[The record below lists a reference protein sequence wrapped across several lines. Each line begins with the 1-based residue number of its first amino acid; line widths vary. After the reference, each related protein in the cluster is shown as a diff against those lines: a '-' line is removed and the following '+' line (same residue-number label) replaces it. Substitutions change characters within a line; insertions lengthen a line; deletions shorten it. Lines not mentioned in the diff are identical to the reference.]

1 MLHKNI
7 FQNDDV
13 DIIKLLKILFNE
25 KWKIIIILFISLIS
39 TYFYMQYKK
48 QNHENLYEVRTLYDV
63 GSFSFN
69 FAQPSPTNFN
79 LKFLD
84 SSEKRINPGFL
95 KLNNNVFNINI
106 INEIVRAF
114 NHDKVFLA
122 ELIQKKLSE
131 KKNIYNNIEKKS
143 YELAKNFKFIV
154 PNKQDDNYYL
164 SFIWHDVDE
173 GKELFDEAL
182 LNVKEKLKDKFTKK
196 VTNYIN
202 VYEKNISYNI
212 KELEAKLEIIKQ
224 SQTEL
229 TKGRIRFLQEQ
240 SKIAYDLGI
249 IKPQGVSDMMKLN
262 SNQIPYVKKNSN
274 DISLLQLPIF
284 DNRYFLIGYEAIMNE
299 IEILKK
305 RSNNDLLFLSDSYA
319 QTKLQAEVLKKN
331 QYSNYLKDVLNDFQ
345 KEDLKKWSNYNW
357 KVHDTKILN
366 ALNNKKILIFGAV
379 LGLLTGIFYV
389 LTINFFSHLK
399 KRYKF

>member
-1 MLHKNI
+1 MSHKNI
-7 FQNDDV
+7 SQNNDV

-63 GSFSFN
+63 GLFNFN
-69 FAQPSPTNFN
+69 FAQPISTNFN

-84 SSEKRINPGFL
+84 SSQKKVNPEFL
-95 KLNNNVFNINI
+95 KLNNNIFDINI

-357 KVHDTKILN
+357 KVYDIKILN
-366 ALNNKKILIFGAV
+366 ALDIKKILIFGAV

>member
-1 MLHKNI
+1 MSHKNI

-13 DIIKLLKILFNE
+13 DIIKLLKIIFNE

-39 TYFYMQYKK
+39 TYFYTQYKK

-63 GSFSFN
+63 GSFNFN
-69 FAQPSPTNFN
+69 FAQPLSQNFN
-79 LKFLD
+79 SQFKDSTLKKTKPASQELYD
-84 SSEKRINPGFL
+84 
-95 KLNNNVFNINI
+95 NVSNIDI
-106 INEIVRAF
+106 INEIVRTF
-114 NHDKVFLA
+114 NHDKIFLA

-131 KKNIYNNIEKKS
+131 KKNMHNNVEKMS
-143 YELAKNFKFIV
+143 YDLAKNFNLIV
-154 PNKQDDNYYL
+154 PNNQNNNYYL
-164 SFIWHDVDE
+164 SFIWYDVDE
-173 GKELFDEAL
+173 GKKLFDEAL
-182 LNVKEKLKDKFTKK
+182 LGVKEKIKDKYTKK
-196 VTNYIN
+196 VINYVK
-202 VYEKNISYNI
+202 VYEKNISYYI
-212 KELEAKLEIIKQ
+212 KELEAKLEIIKA

-284 DNRYFLIGYEAIMNE
+284 DNRYFLIGYEAIINE
-299 IEILKK
+299 IEILKN
-305 RSNNDLLFLSDSYA
+305 RSNDDLLFLSDSYA
-319 QTKLQAEVLKKN
+319 QTKLEIEILKKDE
-331 QYSNYLKDVLNDFQ
+331 YSNYLRDVLNDFQ
-345 KEDLKKWSNYNW
+345 KEDMKKWSNYNW
-357 KVHDTKILN
+357 KVHELKIIN
-366 ALNNKKILIFGAV
+366 ALDIKKTLIFGAV

>member
-1 MLHKNI
+1 MSHKNI

-13 DIIKLLKILFNE
+13 DIIKLLKIIFNE

-39 TYFYMQYKK
+39 TYFYTQYKK

-63 GSFSFN
+63 GSFNFN
-69 FAQPSPTNFN
+69 FSQPLSQNFN
-79 LKFLD
+79 SQFKN
-84 SSEKRINPGFL
+84 SAQEKTKPSL
-95 KLNNNVFNINI
+95 QELYNNVSNKDI
-106 INEIVRAF
+106 INEIVRTF
-114 NHDKVFLA
+114 NHDKIFLA

-131 KKNIYNNIEKKS
+131 KKNMHNNVEKMS
-143 YELAKNFKFIV
+143 YDLAKNFNLIV
-154 PNKQDDNYYL
+154 PNNQNNNYYL
-164 SFIWHDVDE
+164 SFIWYDVDE
-173 GKELFDEAL
+173 GKKLFDEAL
-182 LNVKEKLKDKFTKK
+182 LGVKEKIKDKYTKK
-196 VTNYIN
+196 VINYVK
-202 VYEKNISYNI
+202 VYEKNISYYI
-212 KELEAKLEIIKQ
+212 KELEAKLEIIKA

-249 IKPQGVSDMMKLN
+249 INPQGVSDMMKLN

-357 KVHDTKILN
+357 KVYDIKILN
-366 ALNNKKILIFGAV
+366 ALDIKKILIFGAV

-389 LTINFFSHLK
+389 LTINFFSNLK